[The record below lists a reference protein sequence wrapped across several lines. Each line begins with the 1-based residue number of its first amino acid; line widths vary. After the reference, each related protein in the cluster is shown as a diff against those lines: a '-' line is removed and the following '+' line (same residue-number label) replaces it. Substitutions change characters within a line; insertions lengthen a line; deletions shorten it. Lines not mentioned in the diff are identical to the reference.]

1 MKVFAICYDLKT
13 PGRNYAPL
21 YAEIKKASKWWH
33 YLDSTWLVHTAETPE
48 QIWNR
53 LGKLIDQNDSMLII
67 EVRNSKKGW
76 LPKGAWDWMN
86 ANVPPP

>member
-13 PGRNYAPL
+13 PGRNYRPL
-21 YAEIKKASKWWH
+21 YEEIKKASKWWH
-33 YLDSTWLVHTAETPE
+33 YLDSTWLVYTAETPE

-53 LGKLIDQNDSMLII
+53 LAKLIDQNDSMLII

-76 LPKGAWDWMN
+76 LPKRAGDWIN
-86 ANVPPP
+86 AHVPTP